1 MNNLTR
7 DQWLSTNW
15 NITTDSEKMELW
27 NRIDS
32 EHLFISV
39 QDALNYIEE
48 VLKLKREEFKTMHA
62 KGIDEAIVS
71 LMYFIEK
78 EDARYDWMIVH
89 ETNHISDIID
99 QVYVLWKKEF
109 GTEQEY
115 AIKELLKMV
124 ALYAEYVI
132 KRSSGDFPIIFL
144 KTYQDTIE
152 RRYYSDIILLY
163 GQVYPNDWQ
172 KDICLWYVRK
182 CYNLRHNNTG
192 YENSLRSFWE
202 CHTQWNRE
210 DDFWHTEERHYK
222 IEDEETKRFYQSMK
236 DILDL
241 NKF

>member
-27 NRIDS
+27 NRINA

-78 EDARYDWMIVH
+78 EDARYDWMIVR

-124 ALYAEYVI
+124 ALYGEYVT

-152 RRYYSDIILLY
+152 RRYYSDIKLISLLHKARWRQTQAKH
-163 GQVYPNDWQ
+163 GSRSRRLN
-172 KDICLWYVRK
+172 R
-182 CYNLRHNNTG
+182 LRPQ
-192 YENSLRSFWE
+192 RSFHRAR
-202 CHTQWNRE
+202 CRFNKN
-210 DDFWHTEERHYK
+210 ER
-222 IEDEETKRFYQSMK
+222 
-236 DILDL
+236 
-241 NKF
+241 